1 MAKVGAGSP
10 SEDGRAARA
19 RLEKRKQELRAR
31 ITQEFQRG
39 KANFMR
45 SMVRERLSGA
55 SPSSLARRTG
65 QLARSL
71 DAVVVAHDK
80 AVVMVGFIG
89 GGVPYAKIHEYGG
102 TITPKNGKYLAIP
115 LGPAKTK
122 GGDSR
127 VSGPR
132 NWPNKLIF
140 IKGKGTTKL
149 LVEVLGKTVTKKTEK
164 TIGIPGGG
172 TVIATSI
179 RKVFERAFK
188 TVKVGKTNTPGGT
201 FDVVK
206 KTSIRPI
213 FLLVESVTIPA
224 RLNFRTTFQREAN
237 TTLDRVREAV
247 ASINSVPI

>member
-122 GGDSR
+122 GGDVKGQGAS
-127 VSGPR
+127 PR

-140 IKGKGTTKL
+140 IKAKGTTKML
-149 LVEVLGKTVTKKTEK
+149 AEVMTKNKATFENIKTGKS
-164 TIGIPGGG
+164 IG
-172 TVIATSI
+172 
-179 RKVFERAFK
+179 RA
-188 TVKVGKTNTPGGT
+188 
-201 FDVVK
+201 VVQ
-206 KTSIRPI
+206 
-213 FLLVESVTIPA
+213 
-224 RLNFRTTFQREAN
+224 TTFE
-237 TTLDRVREAV
+237 TITLPNGRNVRK
-247 ASINSVPI
+247 